1 MKESK
6 AHRVQNTNGVKSNR
20 NVPKEDYTGKHRRST
35 PKNVID
41 PRMVEVE
48 IMLSHASRG
57 EMNKKIELY
66 KLDSQIAKWE
76 RDNWVVK
83 VVN

>member
-1 MKESK
+1 MEETK
-6 AHRVQNTNGVKSNR
+6 AHKVQNTNGVKSNR
-20 NVPKEDYTGKHRRST
+20 NTPKEDYTGKHKRST
-35 PKNVID
+35 TKTVID
-41 PRMVEVE
+41 PRMAEVE

-57 EMNKKIELY
+57 VMNKKIELY

-76 RDNWVVK
+76 RDNWNVT